1 MQQSPGTPS
10 ACVARPEMIY
20 VHMAADEIGCSRRTI
35 RRLILDGILPARREG
50 RRRWLILRA
59 DVEWVRRRRGS
70 R

>member
-1 MQQSPGTPS
+1 
-10 ACVARPEMIY
+10 
-20 VHMAADEIGCSRRTI
+20 MAADEIGCSRRTI